1 MKRPAVGHRDRH
13 HRAPRRHDRAQSPA
27 PRVIAGPA
35 RPYAEDFDLPF
46 WVAHQR
52 ALSMF
57 ERFYLLSQLRR
68 YEGSIEHTAQ
78 HAGVPIEQVRSLMK
92 RHGIDRIWPVRL
104 PRRAA
109 SLRLVP
115 ARKRE

>member
-1 MKRPAVGHRDRH
+1 
-13 HRAPRRHDRAQSPA
+13 
-27 PRVIAGPA
+27 
-35 RPYAEDFDLPF
+35 
-46 WVAHQR
+46 
-52 ALSMF
+52 MF